1 MPHKD
6 PSIWNSILKAISEY
20 PELIAAITAIARIMY
35 FRRVRKVTRI
45 LLEAFLCMTLT
56 LCASRIIDYFNLP
69 EKADIAIAVLIGF
82 IGVET
87 IREILIKLLNKQT
100 EERPHH
106 GHDYNDEDDY
116 L

>member
-56 LCASRIIDYFNLP
+56 LCASSIIDYFNLP

-87 IREILIKLLNKQT
+87 IREVLIKFLNKKADQPT
-100 EERPHH
+100 RP
-106 GHDYNDEDDY
+106 GYDDEDNY